1 MPPKQ
6 TLSNSLLISKSL
18 TELENIKKD
27 MESIKLEIS
36 QLLKYIREK
45 EEKFIMVTKD
55 NTRLQ
60 KELDDR
66 VAQAWW

>member
-1 MPPKQ
+1 MPTKQ
-6 TLSNSLLISKSL
+6 TLPNSLMISKSL
-18 TELENIKKD
+18 TELEQIKKD
-27 MESIKLEIS
+27 VEIIKLEIS

>member
-1 MPPKQ
+1 M
-6 TLSNSLLISKSL
+6 ISKSL
-18 TELENIKKD
+18 TELEQIKKD
-27 MESIKLEIS
+27 VEIIKLEIS

>member
-1 MPPKQ
+1 MPTKQ
-6 TLSNSLLISKSL
+6 TLPNSLMISKSL
-18 TELENIKKD
+18 TELEQIKKD